1 MFGEVVQHI
10 AASAVVEDG
19 KRVPKPKCARFIA
32 TAALLV
38 ARRIA
43 PDIMHYC
50 VFSHQSDEQGHTRV
64 LQQLGEKPLLNLN
77 MRLGEGTGAA
87 LAVPLVRAAI
97 TFLNDMASFES
108 AGVSDRNES

>member
-1 MFGEVVQHI
+1 
-10 AASAVVEDG
+10 
-19 KRVPKPKCARFIA
+19 
-32 TAALLV
+32 
-38 ARRIA
+38 
-43 PDIMHYC
+43 MHYC

-64 LQQLGEKPLLNLN
+64 LQHLGEKPLLNLN